1 MEQYQRQN
9 RLAEALRIR
18 GMKQVE
24 LCEKT
29 GLSKAS
35 INSWLRQR
43 WQPKQ
48 DSLLIMAKAL
58 DVSEMW
64 LAGYDTP
71 MERPAAQKKA
81 DVTVDLFS
89 RIRKDSEFKEL
100 VVNLSK
106 EESATTGLFSRL
118 LNDPEFKELIF
129 NLCELNESNY
139 DTIKHLVGQLRG

>member
-9 RLAEALRIR
+9 RIAEALRIR

-35 INSWLRQR
+35 INSWLRHR

-48 DSLLIMAKAL
+48 EALMKIAKAL

-64 LAGYDTP
+64 LAGYDVP
-71 MERPAAQKKA
+71 MERPVEQKKA

-106 EESATTGLFSRL
+106 DGNVMAGVFSRI
-118 LNDPEFKELIF
+118 LNDSEFRELII
-129 NLCELNESNY
+129 NLCELSDSNY
-139 DTIKHLVGQLRG
+139 DTIKHLVGQLKG